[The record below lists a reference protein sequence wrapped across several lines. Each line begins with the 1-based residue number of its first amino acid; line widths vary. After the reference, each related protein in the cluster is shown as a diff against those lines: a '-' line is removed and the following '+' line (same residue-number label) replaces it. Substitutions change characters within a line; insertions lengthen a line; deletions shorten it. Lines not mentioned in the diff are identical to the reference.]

1 MNPAPR
7 TLHHI
12 ELALTL
18 RAPWLV
24 HGNDPGSHGLDAVQL
39 RGPDGRRVLP
49 GTLLAGRIR
58 AAWRELGTRFGL
70 QDVPQELAW
79 FGPLAE
85 ADKADDGIA
94 TPAGAGKHRRQ
105 PLRARVHV
113 SDLLEGA
120 LPRGAGNIA
129 TRVEINEASGAASD
143 GMLLA
148 LEQLD
153 LPGEEVTV
161 YGLWHAWLALGEA
174 EPLARHIAKALRW
187 QTQLGAQ
194 RSVGFGELVDVK
206 VQLLANAA
214 DNGSA
219 AQLDAFVG
227 GDKAAARAIR
237 LQFTQPLAVGNQRIQ
252 DNLYRSSDIIPGAAI
267 KGALATALRHQRP
280 GQPMPGWFD
289 ALRITHALPCAG
301 HQRPAPLPL
310 SLAIGKAADGSAR
323 LWDLANSDA
332 PAPLDDKGQA
342 LRFQPDWKP
351 MDETLASAGQGW
363 GRTQRHLRVRTAI
376 HDGQAKDGQLFAYDC
391 VVASENGADQGAA
404 GDSGSPAAPAATL
417 THWSATLDLPAALD
431 RPEAWREVARLLQD
445 SALGPIGKTDAF
457 ASVELVAGLGAVWPA
472 STRVTAG
479 AEVCVMLVTPALL
492 FPTSEVLGHTS
503 AGLLGAGPAVDLDQV
518 YRKAFAELA
527 VATPLA
533 NRDPAAAPAMAL
545 LRHFSRQTLVGG
557 DYLDKRF
564 GRSAQADYLPQV
576 LVNAGSVF
584 VFKVIDAGRAK
595 ALLAHWQRHGLPL
608 GESVVRA
615 YSARW
620 DSNPW
625 LPENGYG
632 EVLVNPDTGFV
643 AHPAHPTRTSA

>member
-7 TLHHI
+7 TLHRI

-39 RGPDGRRVLP
+39 RGPYGRRVLP

-70 QDVPQELAW
+70 QDVPQDLAW

-120 LPRGAGNIA
+120 LPQGAGHIA

-153 LPGEEVTV
+153 LPGKEVTV

-206 VQLLANAA
+206 VQLLANAS

-227 GDKAAARAIR
+227 GDKGEVWTRTT
-237 LQFTQPLAVGNQRIQ
+237 LVSQTEVF
-252 DNLYRSSDIIPGAAI
+252 
-267 KGALATALRHQRP
+267 
-280 GQPMPGWFD
+280 GWFPKWLVNHFASGVLCD
-289 ALRITHALPCAG
+289 YFRKMESHCQHLMTRG
-301 HQRPAPLPL
+301 
-310 SLAIGKAADGSAR
+310 
-323 LWDLANSDA
+323 A
-332 PAPLDDKGQA
+332 PAQQL
-342 LRFQPDWKP
+342 
-351 MDETLASAGQGW
+351 
-363 GRTQRHLRVRTAI
+363 
-376 HDGQAKDGQLFAYDC
+376 KDSF
-391 VVASENGADQGAA
+391 
-404 GDSGSPAAPAATL
+404 
-417 THWSATLDLPAALD
+417 
-431 RPEAWREVARLLQD
+431 
-445 SALGPIGKTDAF
+445 
-457 ASVELVAGLGAVWPA
+457 GL
-472 STRVTAG
+472 
-479 AEVCVMLVTPALL
+479 
-492 FPTSEVLGHTS
+492 
-503 AGLLGAGPAVDLDQV
+503 
-518 YRKAFAELA
+518 
-527 VATPLA
+527 
-533 NRDPAAAPAMAL
+533 
-545 LRHFSRQTLVGG
+545 
-557 DYLDKRF
+557 
-564 GRSAQADYLPQV
+564 
-576 LVNAGSVF
+576 
-584 VFKVIDAGRAK
+584 
-595 ALLAHWQRHGLPL
+595 
-608 GESVVRA
+608 
-615 YSARW
+615 
-620 DSNPW
+620 
-625 LPENGYG
+625 
-632 EVLVNPDTGFV
+632 
-643 AHPAHPTRTSA
+643 